1 MEEIFKISLVMNIH
15 LDLISCGTTM
25 GEISN
30 GTCENLTCEILYT
43 EPEAE
48 TCAVHAM
55 FKRPNNS
62 LHMYV

>member
-1 MEEIFKISLVMNIH
+1 
-15 LDLISCGTTM
+15 M